1 MISSLIEVFGDD
13 TINAL
18 LLVLQRMFSSE
29 LINKEKEI
37 KA

>member
-18 LLVLQRMFSSE
+18 LHVLQRMFTAE
-29 LINKEKEI
+29 LINKEEEI
-37 KA
+37 KS